1 MRSIQPKTGQD
12 HRDLLRYFI
21 TDGFV
26 YTAKEMKKHIFLY
39 RSSVN
44 NFISSKPVSSFLH
57 AQTFCVGVFFFTAHK
72 YAYSKYCIGTRIVV
86 YTCSF
91 NTDIKSKLI

>member
-1 MRSIQPKTGQD
+1 
-12 HRDLLRYFI
+12 
-21 TDGFV
+21 
-26 YTAKEMKKHIFLY
+26 MKKHTSLY

-57 AQTFCVGVFFFTAHK
+57 AQTFCVGFF
-72 YAYSKYCIGTRIVV
+72 SSPLINMRIQNIINNIGTRIVV